1 MPAPRDGDAPNSLS
15 LIVFYLYPIPCM
27 ACNARGDRRRTSFG
41 RHRHDHNTN
50 RRMLPRWPVALRGRQ
65 VFATSK
71 RFAAAAAL
79 MTALA
84 LCGCGN
90 ANFDTTGAWFS
101 KPIDLFG
108 TRSGYT
114 YSNLDAGAAQEHPI
128 TANDLVDANG
138 ACPAAAA
145 HAPAPPPPAAAAATA
160 GGAQVPPGDLASM
173 LGGGIA
179 LGMSECEVAAR
190 LGQPNAVNIGKYP
203 NGYRSAILTYNGGPR
218 PGIYR
223 FQAGRLTEMDSVAAP
238 APPPEPTKKKVAKK
252 KPAKP
257 QEPAKVDS
265 KT

>member
-1 MPAPRDGDAPNSLS
+1 
-15 LIVFYLYPIPCM
+15 
-27 ACNARGDRRRTSFG
+27 
-41 RHRHDHNTN
+41 
-50 RRMLPRWPVALRGRQ
+50 

-71 RFAAAAAL
+71 RIAAAAAL
-79 MTALA
+79 TTALA

-90 ANFDTTGAWFS
+90 ANFDNSAAWFA
-101 KPIDLFG
+101 KPVDLFG

-114 YSNLDAGAAQEHPI
+114 YSSLDAGAVQEHPI

-145 HAPAPPPPAAAAATA
+145 QAPPAPPPLQGAAAANA
-160 GGAQVPPGDLASM
+160 GGGQVPPGDLASM

-179 LGMSECEVAAR
+179 LGMSECAVAVR

-218 PGIYR
+218 PGVYR

-238 APPPEPTKKKVAKK
+238 APPPEPAKKKVAKK

-257 QEPAKVDS
+257 QEPAKADS
-265 KT
+265 KS